1 MWSRALYTQRKKR
14 AHIKA
19 QKWEAR
25 HMFKKTKNKL
35 KARQAG
41 RSEREGAL
49 PRMILERQGIGHGMV
64 RSQKQNC

>member
-1 MWSRALYTQRKKR
+1 
-14 AHIKA
+14 
-19 QKWEAR
+19 
-25 HMFKKTKNKL
+25 MFKKTKNKL

-49 PRMILERQGIGHGMV
+49 PRMILERQGIGHGTV